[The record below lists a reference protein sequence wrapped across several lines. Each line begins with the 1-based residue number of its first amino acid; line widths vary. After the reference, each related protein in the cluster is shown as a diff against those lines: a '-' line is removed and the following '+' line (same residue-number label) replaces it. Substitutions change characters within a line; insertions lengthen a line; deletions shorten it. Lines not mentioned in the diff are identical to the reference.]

1 MTTPRQQPTEAEAIA
16 IANIALLGQQLAT
29 TTAGSKRTIAAAKN
43 ITMTTI
49 AIASVMN
56 SRLMAAPGAA
66 LFEFSLSLGARV
78 CRGVRD
84 HVVAA
89 AARRTSAHR
98 NTHLSMSLK
107 RTGFADWD
115 AIPRGALGSGVRVR

>member
-1 MTTPRQQPTEAEAIA
+1 MRRQHAPPANRPVTTPRQQPAEAKAIA
-16 IANIALLGQQLAT
+16 IANTALLGQQLAT

-89 AARRTSAHR
+89 AARRIAGSAR
-98 NTHLSMSLK
+98 I
-107 RTGFADWD
+107 A
-115 AIPRGALGSGVRVR
+115 GVRRYFRPRNRYHEV